1 MSSFTRKVLV
11 EEDELNRLQQR
22 QLREYSPELQSMV
35 ELRNNITDV
44 LDNKSMSTAEK
55 LNLFGT
61 YQARFNK
68 LKKDTG
74 ILTSSV
80 PPIEAKEVPAAPIAP
95 VAAPNVPVAAPVGP
109 APAPPNAPAPAPN
122 APMAAAAAPVVVE
135 EEEPTE
141 IAVRNMGVQPMYEN
155 KARRLLDK
163 IRENPEV
170 LNHNEI
176 GEIVVNGRPIH
187 GSSFNALFSSMVTA
201 NPDLNQPGIDQFLG
215 ALHTM
220 GVKEED
226 LSARTLKSKYT
237 RTAKAV
243 PDPPIAPQPKA
254 PDAPKKAEKQEGH
267 GIKRKSTTPP
277 GIRPKILYV
286 Y

>member
-74 ILTSSV
+74 ILSSSV
-80 PPIEAKEVPAAPIAP
+80 PPIEAKEVPAPPIAQ
-95 VAAPNVPVAAPVGP
+95 VAAPNVLVAAPVAHV
-109 APAPPNAPAPAPN
+109 APPVAPVPPPNAPPPAPN
-122 APMAAAAAPVVVE
+122 APMAAAADPVVVE
-135 EEEPTE
+135 EEPTA

-170 LNHNEI
+170 LTHNEI
-176 GEIVVNGRPIH
+176 NEIVVNGRPIH
-187 GSSFNALFSSMVTA
+187 GSSFNALFSSMGTA

-215 ALHTM
+215 ALHTI
-220 GVKEED
+220 GVREEE

-237 RTAKAV
+237 RTAKVA
-243 PDPPIAPQPKA
+243 PDPPIAP
-254 PDAPKKAEKQEGH
+254 DAP
-267 GIKRKSTTPP
+267 
-277 GIRPKILYV
+277 
-286 Y
+286 